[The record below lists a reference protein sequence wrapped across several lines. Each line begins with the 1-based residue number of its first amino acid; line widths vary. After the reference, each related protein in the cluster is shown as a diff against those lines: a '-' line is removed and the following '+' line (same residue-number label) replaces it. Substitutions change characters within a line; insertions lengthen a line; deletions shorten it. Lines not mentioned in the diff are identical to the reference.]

1 MTETPEIASDA
12 IHAAVYAEFAA
23 AVEAGE
29 LDDPQETPTTTEE
42 EAA

>member
-12 IHAAVYAEFAA
+12 VHAAVYREFAA

-29 LDDPQETPTTTEE
+29 LDDPPETPTTEE